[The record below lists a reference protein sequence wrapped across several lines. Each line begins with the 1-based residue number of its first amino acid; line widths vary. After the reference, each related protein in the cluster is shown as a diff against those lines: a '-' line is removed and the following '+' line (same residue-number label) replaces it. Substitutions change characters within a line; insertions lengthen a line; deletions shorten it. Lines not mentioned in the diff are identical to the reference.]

1 MVSEGDLRRI
11 AAFVDEDRGPTVPDA
26 GNASRAVAGET
37 DD

>member
-11 AAFVDEDRGPTVPDA
+11 AAFVDEDRSGTVPGA
-26 GNASRAVAGET
+26 GNASRGIVGET